1 MEIAILGLQ
10 KVSKFKIFQRRYFWT
25 LWGGFHKFKGHNLR
39 QNLQGTE
46 QNFKSRNAKMGD
58 QILKGNQPVV
68 LAFHLYFIVFQE
80 LIPEE
85 YKWERQQPKFI
96 ISRNIFKG

>member
-1 MEIAILGLQ
+1 
-10 KVSKFKIFQRRYFWT
+10 
-25 LWGGFHKFKGHNLR
+25 
-39 QNLQGTE
+39 
-46 QNFKSRNAKMGD
+46 MGD